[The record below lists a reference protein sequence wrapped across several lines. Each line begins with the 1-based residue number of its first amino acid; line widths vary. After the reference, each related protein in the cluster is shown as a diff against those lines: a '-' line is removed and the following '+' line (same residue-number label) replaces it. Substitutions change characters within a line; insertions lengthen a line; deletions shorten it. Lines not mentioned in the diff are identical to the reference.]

1 MRLIPWTLQSGSEQ
15 FYTETS
21 LKTDPNSAFFI
32 GYTDYYNYCIEH
44 GKSGKESEAWK
55 ARSCQVHGL
64 VSSVSSLIDKKS
76 GDYSTVQY
84 FSIICFLG
92 YTVLLQK

>member
-44 GKSGKESEAWK
+44 GKSGKESEA
-55 ARSCQVHGL
+55 
-64 VSSVSSLIDKKS
+64 
-76 GDYSTVQY
+76 
-84 FSIICFLG
+84 
-92 YTVLLQK
+92 